1 MPSSA
6 VTDTRGYN
14 LKLTKPL
21 ITGAVGIGLLIT
33 AAAPSATAAQTGA
46 GQASAGQL
54 RVTIGSAEG
63 KAGAVASPMANAT
76 CTINRITVNRYS
88 SCEWVT
94 VHVDVIR
101 VVNGRPVIEGTADF
115 NAKHQMTLK
124 ANSANWSEKF
134 TVSKAK
140 TTGKGKGVRV
150 NIGATSGG
158 GTKATVKFPQGRTLD
173 SAGNGTVSYK
183 SAAIAPKKIKPKA
196 KTTYKYTFTK
206 AGYSPGGVSYASAT
220 YRCDNYYGSTR
231 TNRSGCAFPEA
242 PTAVSMVGLARID
255 EGIRKL
261 RARGGHYGDPNGG
274 KPLHWMTDKTQE
286 GKNRAAVC
294 PRSAPADMKR
304 VGRTSCDEYPFAS
317 TREGGTHLPA
327 NQREITWVKV
337 QENKSQGGRITA
349 WRGKMHVMHGDPFY
363 VVTS

>member
-1 MPSSA
+1 M
-6 VTDTRGYN
+6 
-14 LKLTKPL
+14 
-21 ITGAVGIGLLIT
+21 GLLIT
-33 AAAPSATAAQTGA
+33 AAAPSATAAPA
-46 GQASAGQL
+46 GIEASAAQL
-54 RVTIGSAEG
+54 RVTVGSAKG
-63 KAGAVASPMANAT
+63 KAGALATPTANAT
-76 CTINRITVNRYS
+76 CTINRITVNRFS

-115 NAKHQMTLK
+115 NVKHQMTLK
-124 ANSANWSEKF
+124 TNSANWGEKF

-150 NIGATSGG
+150 NISATSGG
-158 GTKATVKFPQGRTLD
+158 GTKPTVKFPQGRTLD
-173 SAGNGTVSYK
+173 SVGNGTVSYK

-206 AGYSPGGVSYASAT
+206 AGYRPGGVSYASAT
-220 YRCDNYYGSTR
+220 YRCDNYYGSSR

-274 KPLHWMTDKTQE
+274 KPLHWMINKTQE

-317 TREGGTHLPA
+317 SYEGGTHLPA
-327 NQREITWVKV
+327 NQRTITWVKV

-349 WRGKMHVMHGDPFY
+349 WRGQMHVMDRDPFY
-363 VVTS
+363 VITS

>member
-1 MPSSA
+1 M
-6 VTDTRGYN
+6 
-14 LKLTKPL
+14 
-21 ITGAVGIGLLIT
+21 GIGLLIT

-46 GQASAGQL
+46 GDASAGQL
-54 RVTIGSAEG
+54 RVTIGSA
-63 KAGAVASPMANAT
+63 KAKTGAVAGPMANAT

-115 NAKHQMTLK
+115 SAKHQMTLK

-134 TVSKAK
+134 TLSKAK
-140 TTGKGKGVRV
+140 TTGKGKGVHVR
-150 NIGATSGG
+150 IGATSGG

-173 SAGNGTVSYK
+173 SVGNGTVGYK

-220 YRCDNYYGSTR
+220 YRCDNYYGSKR

-274 KPLHWMTDKTQE
+274 KPLHWMINKDQE
-286 GKNRAAVC
+286 NDNRTAVC
-294 PRSAPADMKR
+294 PRKAPADMQR